1 MTTRAATPVTTR
13 AAIREPRLRATV
25 RRWWLVPVLVAYVG
39 LGLRT
44 EAQFLAVKPLPRFLL
59 QDFRLYERA
68 LGDAQN
74 GRDPYAIRDIGA
86 AFLYPPP
93 SLLIVQAFAP
103 IAPLVFQAVVFAA
116 INTVL
121 LSVAISMLAARAG
134 YRSRTVW
141 WWYVLA
147 LGFAP
152 YLELLHIGQINVVT
166 LSMLC
171 FALYWES
178 SRPLVAGASLALA
191 IATKVTPAALL
202 GYFAINRNRRNRG
215 VIAGAAVA
223 LFALSA
229 ITIAAYGIQ
238 PFVTYGEA
246 FRALTNEFP
255 LGANSQSFVA
265 KLIQYNWIGGG
276 SAATVQRV
284 LTVYVAVMWMVSA
297 FAAQRTR
304 DTEPLLIVVIF
315 GMTLLPNVL
324 WYHHYV
330 FLLPAVFVWMGWSRL
345 RLPVVLWCI
354 AGLALIQIDRRF
366 TCGLLVHAF
375 GHASILAI
383 VVWQAV
389 QAMNN
394 RGRSRGSGAEA
405 SE

>member
-1 MTTRAATPVTTR
+1 MTTRAAT
-13 AAIREPRLRATV
+13 REPRLRAAA
-25 RRWWLVPVLVAYVG
+25 RRWWLVPVLAAYVG

-68 LGDAQN
+68 LSDAQN
-74 GRDPYAIRDIGA
+74 GRDPYAIRDIGT

-103 IAPLVFQAVVFAA
+103 IAPLVIQAVVFAA
-116 INTVL
+116 ANTL
-121 LSVAISMLAARAG
+121 LLIVAIGMLAARCG
-134 YRSRTVW
+134 YRARTVW

-152 YLELLHIGQINVVT
+152 YLEVLHIGQINVIT

-178 SRPLVAGASLALA
+178 SRPLVGGASLALA

-202 GYFAINRNRRNRG
+202 GYFAINCDHRVRNRR
-215 VIAGAAVA
+215 VIAGTAVA
-223 LFALSA
+223 LFALSG
-229 ITIAAYGIQ
+229 ISIAAYGIQ
-238 PFVTYGEA
+238 PFVAYGEA
-246 FRALTNEFP
+246 FRALASEFP
-255 LGANSQSFVA
+255 LGANSQSLAA
-265 KLIQYNWIGGG
+265 KLIQYHWVGEG

-284 LTVYVAVMWMVSA
+284 LTAYVALIWIVSA
-297 FAAQRTR
+297 LAAHRTR
-304 DTEPLLIVVIF
+304 DTEPLLVVVIF

-330 FLLPAVFVWMGWSRL
+330 FLLPGVFVWMGWSRL
-345 RLPVVLWCI
+345 RLPVVAWCI
-354 AGLALIQIDRRF
+354 AGLTLIQIDRRF

-375 GHASILAI
+375 GHASMLAI

-389 QAMNN
+389 RAVNN
-394 RGRSRGSGAEA
+394 RGRRSRSADALA